1 MHVSHSVVG
10 DHGFINCPGWGVT
23 ILKVC
28 DKQGSWVSCRIHPIK
43 SPAPRTVKS
52 DRPLTMQQDVYV
64 RNFGTGPVWI
74 RCTVHYRLR
83 AGYRTDVS

>member
-10 DHGFINCPGWGVT
+10 GHGFINCPGWGVK

-52 DRPLTMQQDVYV
+52 DRPLRTTRFV
-64 RNFGTGPVWI
+64 RNGRHCRKLASGV
-74 RCTVHYRLR
+74 
-83 AGYRTDVS
+83 